1 MDNKKVTVP
10 LVVEKKLKGE
20 KIVMVTA
27 YDFWSAQVVD
37 SAEVDIVLV
46 GDSVGMVF
54 SGYKNTLP
62 VTLEEIIYHTK
73 AVSRGVKNALI
84 VADMPYGSFHLSIE
98 ESCKNCI
105 KIIKETGAQAVKVEG
120 ARVDLIKSLIDI
132 EIPVM
137 GHLGLTPQSIHK
149 LGGYKV
155 QGKSEQEKEYIYK
168 SAKKIEEAGAFSLV
182 LECVP
187 EDLAKD
193 ITQELNIPTIGIGAG
208 KYCDGQVLVFH
219 DILGCFEWAPKF
231 VKKYTNLRKVA
242 IEAIKNFSKEVK
254 AGVFHE

>member
-254 AGVFHE
+254 AGVFPE